1 MRAAEAALAG
11 ALALTLTL
19 LSVAPAAAAEPV
31 GSATLVVKPGAWRAL
46 ERRGIALE
54 GAGAA
59 ESAGRQ
65 LRLPVRG
72 GAIGDGVAQLANP
85 GALKLTAGVGKTRR
99 AVRLTGLRI
108 ELGPESRLSAKL
120 GEKRRAIFDLK
131 RGTLSTE
138 AAKGAAKLQDARLVW
153 RPGVLRTLA
162 QRLGAVLPGGTLGR
176 LSVTAAT
183 ILTETPKAGPVTAAS
198 PLLPRPATA
207 VDVTSATLAW
217 HVRDSW
223 IRYVNT
229 QEAPQPLEGAAP
241 QAAIPESSHPCPDRP
256 AGTDPTLVYSY
267 DFPFANGWYD
277 PPSGTA
283 ALYYRGGI
291 RFSYPAHGID
301 VTARSPEIEID
312 GAASRA
318 IFNLR
323 GAGETPYA
331 EQRAALLGLA
341 PSVPTEGPP
350 GSFGFSGPI
359 KGTLSADG
367 QNVFAGFYPPPN
379 DGFGC
384 FSVAFTTG

>member
-1 MRAAEAALAG
+1 MRVTMAV
-11 ALALTLTL
+11 LALTLAL
-19 LSVAPAAAAEPV
+19 LSVAPAGAAEPV
-31 GSATLVVKPGAWRAL
+31 GSATLVVKPGKWRAL

-54 GAGAA
+54 GTGAA

-72 GAIGDGVAQLANP
+72 GAIGDGVARLANP
-85 GALKLTAGVGKTRR
+85 GALELTAGEGKDRR
-99 AVRLTGLRI
+99 AVRLTELRI
-108 ELGPESRLSAKL
+108 ELGPESRLSARL
-120 GEKRRAIFDLK
+120 GRERRAIFDLR
-131 RGTLSTE
+131 RGTLITE
-138 AAKGAAKLQDARLVW
+138 AAKGAAKLQGARLVW
-153 RPGVLRTLA
+153 RPGASRVLAR
-162 QRLGAVLPGGTLGR
+162 RLGAELPRGTFGS

-183 ILTETPKAGPVTAAS
+183 VLAEVPKAGPITAAS

-217 HVRDSW
+217 HLRDSW

-229 QEAPQPLEGAAP
+229 QEAPQPLEGATP

-256 AGTDPTLVYSY
+256 AETNPTLVYSY
-267 DFPFANGWYD
+267 DFPFASGWYD

-301 VTARSPEIEID
+301 ITARSPEIEIS
-312 GAASRA
+312 GGASRA

-323 GAGETPYA
+323 GSGETPYP
-331 EQRAALLGLA
+331 EQRAALLSLA
-341 PSVPTEGPP
+341 PAVPTQSPP
-350 GSFGFSGPI
+350 GSFGFPGPI
-359 KGTLSADG
+359 RGTLTADG